1 MRIDIHSHIWDD
13 EIHNFEMGERP
24 DGGVD
29 RLIEDMDEAKLD
41 KVVLIEIVNDIYYL

>member
-24 DGGVD
+24 DGGLL
-29 RLIEDMDEAKLD
+29 RTWMKQ
-41 KVVLIEIVNDIYYL
+41 N